1 MLWAHQVPHLWKLK
15 DLILEQTTSVYTFNL
30 CSSPFRSHLFLCPLA
45 NGFAF
50 FLFFFPTKTLSSLGN
65 DWFYFA
71 CCFLCLCYEMSLREK
86 KLTPESRE
94 ALSSWAANI
103 LSLQYKV
110 KRPKLQVKHL
120 QPYCVLL
127 SDMQVMQQ
135 QEVCAINEHD
145 LKTVCCKAT
154 AEAWL
159 RLPA

>member
-1 MLWAHQVPHLWKLK
+1 VFTRLIYVVALSDPICFYALWQM
-15 DLILEQTTSVYTFNL
+15 DL
-30 CSSPFRSHLFLCPLA
+30 PFFSF
-45 NGFAF
+45 
-50 FLFFFPTKTLSSLGN
+50 FFFPTKTLSSLGN
-65 DWFYFA
+65 DRFYFA

-145 LKTVCCKAT
+145 LKTVCCKPT